1 MSPYILVVSNKQHK
15 KPISLYI
22 QGDLMSGALVCSFD
36 NGVFQKK
43 CVQNGNS
50 TFLPVFYQRI
60 NDETR

>member
-36 NGVFQKK
+36 NGVFKTK

-50 TFLPVFYQRI
+50 NIFTWFYQRI

>member
-22 QGDLMSGALVCSFD
+22 QGDLMSGALVRSFD

-50 TFLPVFYQRI
+50 NIFTCVLSAHKR
-60 NDETR
+60 